1 MGTIVELAS
10 FQAKRIATEN
20 LLDLAD
26 LVLASNGMGLNYI
39 NRKAMRGQLKDLS
52 DPDAHEHMQR
62 LVNGAIERVYGE
74 YAPEF
79 IKPLSHYESDLGRY
93 QSFLRSLTVPRRTP
107 ELSDN

>member
-26 LVLASNGMGLNYI
+26 LALASNGMGLNYI
-39 NRKAMRGQLKDLS
+39 NRKVMRRQLKDLS
-52 DPDAHEHMQR
+52 DTDAHERMQR
-62 LVNGAIERVYGE
+62 FVNGTIERVYGE
-74 YAPEF
+74 FAPKF
-79 IKPLSHYESDLGRY
+79 IKPLSDYESDLRRY
-93 QSFLRSLTVPRRTP
+93 QSFLRSTAVPHRTP

>member
-74 YAPEF
+74 YAP
-79 IKPLSHYESDLGRY
+79 
-93 QSFLRSLTVPRRTP
+93 
-107 ELSDN
+107 

>member
-39 NRKAMRGQLKDLS
+39 NRKVMRGQLKDLS
-52 DPDAHEHMQR
+52 DPDSHEHMQR
-62 LVNGAIERVYGE
+62 LVNGAIGE

-93 QSFLRSLTVPRRTP
+93 QSFLRSLTVPRRT